1 MTCDLSQGCS
11 WRRLKF
17 LVRIVRIFS
26 ISSRVRIFTLS
37 RPCAGLFPELA
48 GPFRMQTAKALTWGT
63 AYTLD
68 PADLAQ
74 IMLLYPTVNIRA
86 TAS

>member
-1 MTCDLSQGCS
+1 
-11 WRRLKF
+11 
-17 LVRIVRIFS
+17 
-26 ISSRVRIFTLS
+26 
-37 RPCAGLFPELA
+37 
-48 GPFRMQTAKALTWGT
+48 MQTAKALTWGT

-74 IMLLYPTVNIRA
+74 ITLLYPTVNIRA